1 VATGA
6 PAGDG
11 RAAASEIA
19 RAVRGWLDGLGAS
32 QRSRAT
38 FPFDTQERFAW
49 QYTPGPR
56 QGLALRDMSREQRTL
71 AMSIVGASLSAR
83 GATEVGAIIAL
94 ETVLGQLER
103 DEGRPGWRRRDP
115 ELYWFA
121 VFGEPGEPD
130 KSGPWS
136 WRIGGHHVAIHL
148 TLAGGRV
155 VGSAPSF
162 LGANPAM
169 VPRGPTA
176 EARALTGEEDLARRL
191 LGRLTPS
198 QRRIAIVDDV
208 APADILSGNGPRA
221 VVASI
226 PTGIRYADLDGPGRD
241 DLERLVRHYVG
252 RARPE
257 VEAAEWD
264 RIRSAGLDDVT
275 FAWAGP
281 DAPGQGHYYAVRGPG
296 FLVEYDNTQNGANH
310 VHAVWRDLAND
321 WGEDLL
327 ASHYATGH
335 ANQARRGS
343 GAPQPG

>member
-1 VATGA
+1 VTIRDVRAE
-6 PAGDG
+6 D
-11 RAAASEIA
+11 RAAAREIA
-19 RAVRGWLDGLGAS
+19 AAVTAWLGALDAG

-38 FPFDTQERFAW
+38 FPFDTGERFAW

-56 QGLALRDMSREQRTL
+56 EGLAIRDMDGSQR
-71 AMSIVGASLSAR
+71 AAAGSIVRASLSAR
-83 GATEVGAIIAL
+83 GAAEVEAIIAL
-94 ETVLGQLER
+94 ESVLGELER
-103 DEGRPGWRRRDP
+103 ATGRPGSPRRDP

-121 VFGEPGEPD
+121 VFGEPDDGAA
-130 KSGPWS
+130 WS

-162 LGANPAM
+162 LGANPAV
-169 VPRGPTA
+169 VPAGPTA
-176 EARALTGEEDLARRL
+176 GARALTGEEEIARELLA
-191 LGRLTPS
+191 GLTER
-198 QRRIAIVDDV
+198 QRRSAIVDDS

-221 VVASI
+221 VMASI
-226 PTGIRYADLDGPGRD
+226 PTGLRYADLDGSGRD
-241 DLERLVRHYVG
+241 ALERLVRHYLG
-252 RARPE
+252 RVRPE

-281 DAPGQGHYYAVRGPG
+281 EVAGHGHYYAVRGPG

-310 VHAVWRDLAND
+310 IHAVWRDLAND

-335 ANQARRGS
+335 GDGEPSPRA
-343 GAPQPG
+343 